1 MAERKNVKLIAFVGL
16 SGTGKSSVAE
26 YVSERGVPRVS
37 FANIIAN
44 RLESEGL
51 DQTVENERAI
61 RDRLRL
67 DPAGDVVASEIISE
81 INNLIESGQHRII
94 IDGLG
99 SWDTY
104 KRLHHEFPAS
114 LTVVALTARRHIR
127 HRRLTERAENPL
139 TNKQV
144 DERDYDMV
152 ENMNKGA
159 VIAMADYFVIDNGSL
174 EQLHSKIDELLRDIE
189 F

>member
-26 YVSERGVPRVS
+26 YVSERGVPRVD
-37 FANIIAN
+37 FAKIIAE
-44 RLESEGL
+44 RMAAEGL
-51 DQTVENERAI
+51 DQTPENERVM
-61 RDRLRL
+61 RDKLRL
-67 DPAGDVVASEIISE
+67 DPAGDVVAGKV
-81 INNLIESGQHRII
+81 INQINHLIDGGQHRII
-94 IDGLG
+94 LDGLG

-159 VIAMADYFVIDNGSL
+159 VIAMADFFVIDNGSL